1 MTEPAPHPIHDS
13 EASWVKKQIDEYV
26 ATDGREPSFRGGAPL
41 VLVTYQGRKSGRWI
55 RTCLIGA
62 SDPESPNDDVIIVAS
77 KGGAQNHPI
86 WYNNIEA
93 NPRVWVQQGAD
104 SFWTTA
110 HTADATEKPRLWDMM
125 VGYYADYADYQKKTG
140 RDIPV
145 VVLVRD

>member
-1 MTEPAPHPIHDS
+1 MSENAPSPIHDAKA
-13 EASWVKKQIDEYV
+13 EWVKKQIDEYI

-41 VLVTYQGRKSGRWI
+41 VLITYQGRKSGDWL

-62 SDPESPNDDVIIVAS
+62 SDGDDVIIVAS
-77 KGGAQNHPI
+77 KGGSPDHPV
-86 WYNNIEA
+86 WYKNIET
-93 NPRVWVQQGAD
+93 NPRVWVQQGAE

-110 HTADATEKPRLWDMM
+110 HTADAIEKPRLWDLM
-125 VGYYADYADYQKKTG
+125 VGYYKDYADYQKKTD